1 MRYVLLAVVFLF
13 TTLPAASAEPD
24 WSIEVTI
31 PCYLN
36 AQGVTTGF
44 KTDGF
49 VRKSSAVFFGL
60 KEKREGITE
69 TYVHADGRYI
79 QIGIFQNPIFVVCL
93 FSKGNMYRHFIP
105 DLSQAR

>member
-1 MRYVLLAVVFLF
+1 MRYLLLAVVFL
-13 TTLPAASAEPD
+13 TALPAASAEPD

-31 PCYLN
+31 PCFRDAESMTNGL
-36 AQGVTTGF
+36 
-44 KTDGF
+44 KKDGF
-49 VRKSSAVFFGL
+49 ARKSSAVFFGL

-93 FSKGNMYRHFIP
+93 FSRGNMYRHFLS
-105 DLSQAR
+105 DLSSAR